1 GPLGALAAPRCG
13 RRIRVGAGGVRA
25 AVLRARRSAL
35 PPPEPARARRMID
48 GLEIRPLLDGV
59 RGAPPADVEA
69 VIDAL
74 VRLSLLALDVG
85 DLIDALDV
93 NPLIAGPAGCIAVD
107 ALVIPSGGDR
117 RARPPAPPDSMH

>member
-1 GPLGALAAPRCG
+1 
-13 RRIRVGAGGVRA
+13 
-25 AVLRARRSAL
+25 
-35 PPPEPARARRMID
+35 M
-48 GLEIRPLLDGV
+48 

-117 RARPPAPPDSMH
+117 RARPAESPDSMH